1 MRRSGAVQSPDAQAT
16 PTQRPEPFSQYGCAT
31 GNALFFKE
39 YPLHALLGLKPT
51 STGMFQALRA
61 FVWNFMNPQLQVAN
75 AGTRQTEEAELVQ
88 QVELQHIVMLLR
100 SGNSEILH
108 QQARSHS
115 TTLAALWHVLTRQ
128 DQNTLCKVFP
138 SFVEDYGT
146 TLQSPPQ
153 SPPHSP
159 PQRVRSSDAASVQ
172 RSRQEERFTS
182 PGGRSGRSRSPS
194 RRDHASYSSR
204 PVQTPLLPASYVC
217 PRVFLYYDD
226 SIASY
231 TICTNYSPISVYHEN
246 SFLQFLKKAFA
257 DSSTDRDAPTRSE
270 FPDAWRD
277 GFLNIKYALDEHH
290 LYARLVGA
298 FSPHTATSPA
308 LVAASCLYK
317 YQATPMAHAST
328 GQAHMEASKLTLHN
342 VYAGALQPF
351 AAEAC
356 DHKLLCDRGIMNAI
370 AWMLSHTFCAS
381 LPRFVTDYLPRP
393 ADCNE
398 VHLSSGDTVSEYTFE
413 GPDATF
419 KGNGARIAL
428 FSTLLQSMKQPQHSD
443 SLPMLAIVYTR
454 LYDTN
459 PVTAD
464 PLLTPYELEDP
475 STGFSLLTSGR
486 NDRSGRFAHRMV
498 FNRDGA
504 VVHARPCMGWVP
516 KNLESRITTSASWED
531 YPSRKRKVVINMP
544 FCVICSRKHSAVT
557 IRANDEWPYLSTNSL
572 RYTADKAE
580 EVAHQLTLT
589 VTYTLDGEFTK
600 QLSDL
605 TEEMKQRQP
614 LTSAFEAVV
623 NAMPMTCNCR
633 FAKYT
638 EYGVTNNLIQIF
650 QGTDKSYSI
659 PYETGLDSDSV
670 RYEVGLQTGDTRLTT
685 LDDCEAWIN
694 QALGSSA
701 SGVRCG
707 LFQDATCQRLLLSSI
722 LNNTRSV
729 MPKVDAFVACCAL
742 FGSSHTLRHG
752 SGSTL
757 RSRTDFWASVVDS
770 LAAIPQPNHGPTFGQ
785 RSSAAATNN
794 DSESMTDFGM

>member
-1 MRRSGAVQSPDAQAT
+1 MRRSSAVQSPDPQAT
-16 PTQRPEPFSQYGCAT
+16 PTKQLAPFLQYGCAT

-39 YPLHALLGLKPT
+39 YPLHALFGLNPT
-51 STGMFQALRA
+51 STGMFRALRT
-61 FVWNFMNPQLQVAN
+61 FVWNLMNPQLQVAN
-75 AGTRQTEEAELVQ
+75 AGAQQTEEVEVVQ
-88 QVELQHIVMLLR
+88 QVELQHIVMMLR
-100 SGNSEILH
+100 SGNSEMLH
-108 QQARSHS
+108 KQASSHS
-115 TTLAALWHVLTRQ
+115 TTLAALWQVLTRQ
-128 DQNTLCKVFP
+128 DQNTLCKIFP
-138 SFVEDYGT
+138 SFIEDYGT

-153 SPPHSP
+153 SPPRSP
-159 PQRVRSSDAASVQ
+159 PQRVRSSDAAPL
-172 RSRQEERFTS
+172 RHSRQEERFTS
-182 PGGRSGRSRSPS
+182 PGARSGRSRSPS
-194 RRDHASYSSR
+194 RRDHTPPSSR

-217 PRVFLYYDD
+217 PRVFLYYDNR
-226 SIASY
+226 IASY
-231 TICTNYSPISVYHEN
+231 TICINYSPISVYHEN

-257 DSSTDRDAPTRSE
+257 DSSTDRDAPTLSE
-270 FPDAWRD
+270 FPDTWRD
-277 GFLNIKYALDEHH
+277 GFLNIKYALEEYH
-290 LYARLVGA
+290 LYAHLVGA
-298 FSPHTATSPA
+298 FSTQTATSPA
-308 LVAASCLYK
+308 RVAASCLHK
-317 YQATPMAHAST
+317 YQATPMADAST
-328 GQAHMEASKLTLHN
+328 GHTYMEASNLTFHN
-342 VYAGALQPF
+342 VYTGGLQPF

-381 LPRFVTDYLPRP
+381 LPRFVTDYLPHP

-398 VHLSSGDTVSEYTFE
+398 SHLSSGDTISEYTFDRS
-413 GPDATF
+413 DATF

-459 PVTAD
+459 SVTTD

-475 STGFSLLTSGR
+475 SIGFSLLTSGR
-486 NDRSGRFAHRMV
+486 NDRSGRFAHRIA

-504 VVHARPCMGWVP
+504 VVHARPCMGWIP
-516 KNLESRITTSASWED
+516 KNLENRITTSASWEE
-531 YPSRKRKVVINMP
+531 YSSRKRQVVINMP

-605 TEEMKQRQP
+605 TAEMKKKQP
-614 LTSAFEAVV
+614 LTAGFEQVV
-623 NAMPMTCNCR
+623 DAMPMTCNCS
-633 FAKYT
+633 FAKYNA
-638 EYGVTNNLIQIF
+638 YGVTNNLIQIF

-659 PYETGLDSDSV
+659 PYENGLDSDSV
-670 RYEVGLQTGDTRLTT
+670 GYEVGVQTGYTRVTT

-707 LFQDATCQRLLLSSI
+707 LFQDVTCQSLLLSSI
-722 LNNTRSV
+722 LNNARSV

-742 FGSSHTLRHG
+742 FGSTHTLRHG

-757 RSRTDFWASVVDS
+757 KSRTDFWASVVDS
-770 LAAIPQPNHGPTFGQ
+770 LAAIPQPNQRPTFGQ
-785 RSSAAATNN
+785 RSSAAANN